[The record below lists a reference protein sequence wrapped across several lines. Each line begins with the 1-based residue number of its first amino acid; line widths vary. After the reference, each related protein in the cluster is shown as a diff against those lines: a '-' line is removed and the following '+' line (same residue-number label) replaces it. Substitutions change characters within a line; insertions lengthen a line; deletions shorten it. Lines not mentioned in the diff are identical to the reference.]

1 MKKLI
6 VVSLLSLLPLSIFAR
21 VIIEKEIEYYN
32 VYPKTKKDIKNEL
45 LQKSPVKKAGRKLY
59 GGTKWKVNTN
69 VRVEANCR
77 IKKAYVDLLITT
89 MLPRLTPGKNVKYS
103 VKSPFNKL
111 KNKLI
116 TYQKTHEGYAIK
128 AAKEIE
134 KKLLSYGSPED
145 CDKARKIRRTDVNN
159 IIKKYREKS
168 KEYDEKTDFGRKKGV
183 KLK

>member
-6 VVSLLSLLPLSIFAR
+6 IVSLLSLIPLSAFAR
-21 VIIEKEIEYYN
+21 VTVEKEIQYYN

-45 LQKSPVKKAGRKLY
+45 LQKSPVKRSGKKLF
-59 GGTKWKVNTN
+59 GGTKWDVNTN
-69 VRVEANCR
+69 VRVESNCR
-77 IKKAYVDLLITT
+77 IKKAYVDLLIRT

-111 KNKLI
+111 KNKLVS
-116 TYQKTHEGYAIK
+116 YQKTHEKYAIQ
-128 AAKEIE
+128 AANEIE

-145 CDKARKIRRTDVNN
+145 CDKARKTRRIDVNN
-159 IIKKYREKS
+159 IIKKYKLKS

-183 KLK
+183 WLK